1 MLDSI
6 FITGLY
12 RSGTTLLEKLLHN
25 HPKCFVASQPFPKLY
40 LKIKKQFLASKDTFS
55 KLPLNDLFKNNTV
68 FEFTKYLEETT
79 ISKKNLDEILEGIGS
94 KSRLKNF
101 ITDKID
107 LRISEGNFYD
117 FFKEINFQLS
127 QSIKKEPIIRGSKEV
142 FCEEFIPYFLSKG
155 AKVILIIRDPRDI
168 ITSLNF
174 GKGPDFTGEIRPILF
189 NIRNWR
195 KSVAFALKYQNHK
208 NFFFIKYEDLVLN
221 STRVLNEICQFL
233 NVDNFEESFMQNR
246 LKDQYGEIWSG
257 NSSHN
262 NKKDIIFSNSINRY
276 KEFLD
281 EKTIHYIET
290 ICLPELNYLDYKYC
304 VNGRNFKKI
313 ISNFKEP
320 FEIKRK
326 EFEYYYSIN
335 QNHIKEEIKRLELL
349 KEQSNDKI
357 INDWFIFKKTFV
369 ELEQKI
375 NF

>member
-1 MLDSI
+1 MLESI

-12 RSGTTLLEKLLHN
+12 RSGTTLLEKLIHN

-55 KLPLNDLFKNNTV
+55 RLPLNDLFKNNTV

-79 ISKKNLDEILEGIGS
+79 ISKKKIEEILLGIGIKS
-94 KSRLKNF
+94 KVGNSN
-101 ITDKID
+101 TEKIN
-107 LRISEGNFYD
+107 LRISEGDFYD
-117 FFKEINFQLS
+117 LYKEINFQLS
-127 QSIKKEPIIRGSKEV
+127 KSIKKESIIKGSKEI

-155 AKVILIIRDPRDI
+155 IKVILVIRDPRDI

-174 GKGPDFTGEIRPILF
+174 GKGSVFTGDVRPTLF

-195 KSVAFALKYQNHK
+195 KSVAFALNYQNHK

-233 NVDNFEESFMQNR
+233 NVDNFKESFTQNR
-246 LKDQYGEIWSG
+246 LKDQNGDVWTG

-262 NKKDIIFSNSINRY
+262 DKKDIIFSNSINRY

-290 ICLPELNYLDYKYC
+290 TCFPELNYLDYKYS
-304 VNGRNFKKI
+304 VKTKNYKNI
-313 ISNFKEP
+313 ILNYKEP

-326 EFEYYYSIN
+326 EFKNNYSVN
-335 QNHIKEEIKRLELL
+335 QNHKKEEIKRLELL
-349 KEQSNDKI
+349 KQPSNKKI
-357 INDWFIFKKTFV
+357 INDWFIFNQTYV
-369 ELEQKI
+369 ELVQKI

>member
-1 MLDSI
+1 ME
-6 FITGLY
+6 
-12 RSGTTLLEKLLHN
+12 EK
-25 HPKCFVASQPFPKLY
+25 CSFC
-40 LKIKKQFLASKDTFS
+40 IK
-55 KLPLNDLFKNNTV
+55 V
-68 FEFTKYLEETT
+68 
-79 ISKKNLDEILEGIGS
+79 S
-94 KSRLKNF
+94 KSQKL
-101 ITDKID
+101 
-107 LRISEGNFYD
+107 
-117 FFKEINFQLS
+117 
-127 QSIKKEPIIRGSKEV
+127 
-142 FCEEFIPYFLSKG
+142 
-155 AKVILIIRDPRDI
+155 
-168 ITSLNF
+168 
-174 GKGPDFTGEIRPILF
+174 
-189 NIRNWR
+189 
-195 KSVAFALKYQNHK
+195 
-208 NFFFIKYEDLVLN
+208 FFIKYEDLVLN

-349 KEQSNDKI
+349 KGQSNDKI